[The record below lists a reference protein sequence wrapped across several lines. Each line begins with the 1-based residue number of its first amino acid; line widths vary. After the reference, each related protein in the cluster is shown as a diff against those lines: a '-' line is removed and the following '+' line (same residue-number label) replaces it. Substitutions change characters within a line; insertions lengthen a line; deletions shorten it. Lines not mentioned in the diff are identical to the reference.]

1 MSIYSLEEV
10 SSDGALPPYTTSWWS
25 SRGLSAMLRP
35 LPSEEGSLDGGLRQ
49 GCRALCTWAERDVLQ
64 PGQVYVLKA
73 FRPEVLAVWQR
84 YFHGCAALQLCL
96 RVSSSEGTKPEDSHL
111 QPAPLTRLKEIQQ
124 QRAAQKLMQVFNRIK
139 PRDMHPSPR
148 YVPARSCS
156 ASS

>member
-25 SRGLSAMLRP
+25 SRGLSAMLQP

-49 GCRALCTWAERDVLQ
+49 GCRALCTWAEQDVLQ
-64 PGQVYVLKA
+64 PGQVYVL
-73 FRPEVLAVWQR
+73 AVWQ
-84 YFHGCAALQLCL
+84 HGCTALQLCL
-96 RVSSSEGTKPEDSHL
+96 RVSSSEGTEPEDSHL

-148 YVPARSCS
+148 CVPARSCS